1 MNALIIMTR
10 IPVPCKTKTRLMKI
24 LTGQQCS
31 EIHKCFLKDVFNMC
45 KSLKESMD
53 IYVTYSDEGD
63 FSIIEPLVPSFARAF
78 PQEGKDIGQR
88 MENAVDEV
96 LRKGYEKVVLIG
108 SDIPEIQI
116 KDILMAFDILEYKDL
131 CFGPTFDGGYYLV
144 GMKKLNKI
152 VFKEDIKWGDKSV
165 FYSTMNLLNK
175 ENLTVDF
182 TEKYEDID
190 TKEDLENLIY
200 RLNYKLHK
208 YDIIPK
214 NTKKYL
220 ENWWRDEDAERYVD

>member
-24 LTGQQCS
+24 LTGQQCAD
-31 EIHKCFLKDVFNMC
+31 IHKCFLKDVFNMC
-45 KSLKESMD
+45 KSLKESTD

-63 FSIIEPLVPSFARAF
+63 FSIIESLVPSFARVF
-78 PQEGKDIGQR
+78 PQKGKDIGQR
-88 MENAVDEV
+88 MENAVGEI
-96 LRKGYEKVVLIG
+96 LKKGYEKVVLIG

-116 KDILMAFDILEYKDL
+116 KDILRAFDILEYKDL

-165 FYSTMNLLNK
+165 FYSTMDLLNK

-190 TKEDLENLIY
+190 TKEDLKNLIY